1 MRFCSLDE
9 GLGARWCVHG
19 AVYNARLP
27 RSRKL
32 FAGATL
38 ICGGFFVSDPTSP
51 TTYSITPA
59 VDWQRRATIARWV
72 VASSYVLLLV
82 AIAVGT
88 LLWPGR
94 GREPSIIIWVIQ
106 TLPLLIVLPGVV
118 RAGVTAH
125 AWLSFI
131 AMLYFAVA
139 VTNLPIASNVELP
152 PVRILDVLELIFSV
166 EIFVGA
172 MLYVRW
178 RSRAVRAAS
187 VAQEP

>member
-1 MRFCSLDE
+1 M
-9 GLGARWCVHG
+9 
-19 AVYNARLP
+19 
-27 RSRKL
+27 
-32 FAGATL
+32 
-38 ICGGFFVSDPTSP
+38 
-51 TTYSITPA
+51 
-59 VDWQRRATIARWV
+59 